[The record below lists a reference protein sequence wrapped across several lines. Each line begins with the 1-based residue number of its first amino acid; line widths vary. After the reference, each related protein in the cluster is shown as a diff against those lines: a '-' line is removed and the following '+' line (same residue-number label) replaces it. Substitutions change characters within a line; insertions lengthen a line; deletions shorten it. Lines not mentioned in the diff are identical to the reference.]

1 LDKVDDDDIGARSSD
16 AGRGP
21 GGAGPRLAGS
31 SPLTVLLVTDSIEP
45 SGLGEHM
52 ITLAAALPAEVRA
65 TLVFPTTCA
74 GLHTARRARQA
85 GLATVTLPLAAL
97 RHQSAAFG
105 ATLALTRP
113 DIVHVHAGVP
123 DEGHKLAAAARAWGA
138 RAVIRTEHN
147 AYTLRTLKI
156 KSPKVRAL
164 EAAYAWGVRFVD
176 RIICVSRGVRLTFR
190 MADVAAPFL
199 VVHNGIVP
207 RAASAERDA
216 VRASLGIGDQP
227 LILTVGRFVQ
237 QKWHITLVNALP
249 RLLAACPNAMLAWVG
264 QGPLESALR
273 ARAGALGVSGHIL
286 FLGRRN
292 DVPDLMGAAD
302 LLCMPSYFEGHPL
315 VILEA
320 LAAGLAVVA
329 SRSVGITEAIR
340 DGETG
345 LLFPF
350 DNAPVLAHTLGRL
363 LADAPLMERLRT
375 AGPGSVRDQFAA
387 VRMAGETVQVYRQTL
402 AGGRSR

>member
-1 LDKVDDDDIGARSSD
+1 MRASPTKATSWRQPP
-16 AGRGP
+16 GP
-21 GGAGPRLAGS
+21 
-31 SPLTVLLVTDSIEP
+31 
-45 SGLGEHM
+45 
-52 ITLAAALPAEVRA
+52 
-65 TLVFPTTCA
+65 
-74 GLHTARRARQA
+74 
-85 GLATVTLPLAAL
+85 
-97 RHQSAAFG
+97 
-105 ATLALTRP
+105 
-113 DIVHVHAGVP
+113 
-123 DEGHKLAAAARAWGA
+123 GA

-164 EAAYAWGVRFVD
+164 EAAYACGVRFVD
-176 RIICVSRGVRLTFR
+176 RIICVSQGVRLTFR
-190 MADVAAPFL
+190 MADVAAPFS

-207 RAASAERDA
+207 RAASAARDA

-320 LAAGLAVVA
+320 LAAGLPVVA
-329 SRSVGITEAIR
+329 ARSVGITEAIR

-375 AGPGSVRDQFAA
+375 AGPGSVRDQFTA

-402 AGGRSR
+402 AGWRSR